1 MIEIEVLRFDREK
14 DKEPY
19 FKKYK
24 IEKKYKMKIL
34 DALIAIN
41 ENYNDNL
48 SFRSSCRAGQCGSC
62 ALKMNGEVV
71 LACKSEIKDKSKIE
85 PLDFPVIK
93 DLIVDKTKIE
103 EKVANMEL
111 FLETDDKD
119 KNNENNEIN
128 EYNKDNNYI
137 ENNEINDNE
146 VNENE
151 INEINEN
158 KEIDE
163 NKNKEF
169 KDLKKSSE
177 TNNIKLDGCGCPSI
191 IENEECMDTKKVRSC
206 IECYSCLSVCPV
218 IKETK
223 EFAGPYFMR
232 YISKFDFDPRDIGER
247 TKESIDEGL
256 YYCTSCGKCGEIC
269 PKEINSFGDAIEKL
283 RAIANMKDL
292 GPLEAHK
299 EVKELI
305 SKTGRSVE
313 ELDESFIK
321 TVSKEQNKTEKEK
334 EKVSPNSE
342 NENKSKKGKIA
353 VFTGCMIDYR
363 LQNVGFALIDVL
375 KKNGIEVDVPEDQI
389 CCGSPMLRTGQTEIV
404 ENLVLKNK
412 DALSDYDTIITMCAG
427 CGATLKNDYPKY
439 GVNLNVMDISEFLA
453 KNLDTKQMK
462 DLNLKVTYHDPCHL
476 NRGQGIK
483 EEPREILNKIKGVEF
498 IEMEKPDQ
506 CCGAGGG
513 VRAAKPEIAF
523 GLGKK
528 KAEMVEELDVD
539 AVISICPF
547 CQYNIQDALNK
558 EGLDN
563 IKVMNILEL
572 LKMSY
577 DDK

>member
-1 MIEIEVLRFDREK
+1 
-14 DKEPY
+14 
-19 FKKYK
+19 
-24 IEKKYKMKIL
+24 
-34 DALIAIN
+34 
-41 ENYNDNL
+41 
-48 SFRSSCRAGQCGSC
+48 
-62 ALKMNGEVV
+62 
-71 LACKSEIKDKSKIE
+71 
-85 PLDFPVIK
+85 
-93 DLIVDKTKIE
+93 
-103 EKVANMEL
+103 
-111 FLETDDKD
+111 
-119 KNNENNEIN
+119 
-128 EYNKDNNYI
+128 
-137 ENNEINDNE
+137 
-146 VNENE
+146 
-151 INEINEN
+151 
-158 KEIDE
+158 
-163 NKNKEF
+163 
-169 KDLKKSSE
+169 
-177 TNNIKLDGCGCPSI
+177 
-191 IENEECMDTKKVRSC
+191 
-206 IECYSCLSVCPV
+206 
-218 IKETK
+218 
-223 EFAGPYFMR
+223 MR
-232 YISKFDFDPRDIGER
+232 YISKFDFDPRDTGKR

-305 SKTGRSVE
+305 SKTGRSIE
-313 ELDESFIK
+313 KLDESFIEQI
-321 TVSKEQNKTEKEK
+321 SKEKNKNKNNKE
-334 EKVSPNSE
+334 
-342 NENKSKKGKIA
+342 KIA

-375 KKNGIEVDVPEDQI
+375 KKNGVEVDIPEDQV

-404 ENLVLKNK
+404 ESLVLKNK

-453 KNLDTKQMK
+453 KNIDTEEMK
-462 DLNLKVTYHDPCHL
+462 DLRLKVTYHDPCHL
-476 NRGQGIK
+476 IRGQGIK
-483 EEPREILNKIKGVEF
+483 EEPREILNKIKGIEF
-498 IEMEKPDQ
+498 VEMEKPDQ

-528 KAEMVEELDVD
+528 KAEMVEKLNVD

-572 LKMSY
+572 LKMAY
-577 DDK
+577 ENNKD